1 MSDREFREIELG
13 TKQVIFIVM
22 STVVIAVVIFLL
34 GVAVGR
40 GVRGSVDG
48 TDGEVVST
56 EPLTPAT
63 PATEAGGVEGKV
75 AGKTEPE
82 LDYHDLLMGQSSGAA
97 EAPPTEAP
105 PPTQP
110 PVEPPQSASEPVAGG
125 TAPTPS
131 GEAWYLQV
139 GAYGTN
145 RVAEGQVAAVKKL
158 NLAAFVLPPGN
169 GVKLFR
175 VRVGPF
181 SSRAQ
186 ADEARTRL
194 VREGFKPSVTK

>member
-48 TDGEVVST
+48 SADETVTT
-56 EPLTPAT
+56 EPLTPVS
-63 PATEAGGVEGKV
+63 GGV
-75 AGKTEPE
+75 ADASGKTEPE
-82 LDYHDLLMGQSSGAA
+82 LDYHDLLMGQGSGAA
-97 EAPPTEAP
+97 AEPPPTEAP
-105 PPTQP
+105 PPPTEP
-110 PVEPPQSASEPVAGG
+110 PVEPPATVAEPVREGA
-125 TAPTPS
+125 APTPS

-139 GAYGTN
+139 GAYSTT
-145 RVAEGQVAAVKKL
+145 RVAEGQVAALKKL
-158 NLAAFVLPPGN
+158 SLTAFVLPPGN

>member
-40 GVRGSVDG
+40 GVRGTVEG
-48 TDGEVVST
+48 TEADSATT
-56 EPLTPAT
+56 EPLTPV
-63 PATEAGGVEGKV
+63 AGGV
-75 AGKTEPE
+75 ADPSGKTEPE
-82 LDYHDLLMGQSSGAA
+82 LDYHDLLMGQGSGATA
-97 EAPPTEAP
+97 EP
-105 PPTQP
+105 P
-110 PVEPPQSASEPVAGG
+110 PVEPPTPPVEPPVEPPTTVSEPVREG
-125 TAPTPS
+125 TAPTPT

-139 GAYGTN
+139 GAYSTT

-158 NLAAFVLPPGN
+158 NMTAFVLPPGN

-181 SSRAQ
+181 STRAQ

-194 VREGFKPSVTK
+194 VREGFKPTVTK